1 MVGPGEIARRARGR
15 ITGRLE
21 SLPILALSVHSACN
35 CRCVMCDI
43 WKANSEKR
51 EISSDDLSR
60 HVAVIQE
67 LRVQRVMLTG
77 GEPLLHR
84 NLWALCSEL
93 QALRIRVTLVTTGL
107 LIERHASEVASY
119 VDTVV
124 ISLDGPRDLH
134 DGIRRVKGGFDRIAK
149 GVMALRAQLPAPR
162 LIARSVVQRDNAA
175 ALDAT
180 IGAAQHMGFDEISFL
195 AADVSSPAFNRS
207 EPWSA
212 GRIAEIAVPES
223 ALRQLELSIA
233 RAVAADPAMF
243 EDGFVAGGRASLER
257 IVQYYRALAG
267 GGAFP
272 AVHCNAPWVSAV
284 LEPGDVLRP
293 CFFQPAYA
301 ASAAGLEE
309 AINSESAIRFR
320 RGLDVAAND
329 TCRRCVCSLNL
340 PLTASV

>member
-1 MVGPGEIARRARGR
+1 MVGPVEIARRARGR
-15 ITGRLE
+15 VTGRIE

-60 HVAVIQE
+60 HVEAIRA

-107 LIERHASEVASY
+107 LIEQHAADVASY

-124 ISLDGPRDLH
+124 ISLDGPRELH
-134 DGIRRVKGGFDRIAK
+134 DSIRRVRGGFDRIAK
-149 GVMALRAQLPAPR
+149 GVMALRAQLPAPH

-175 ALDAT
+175 AIDAT
-180 IGAAQHMGFDEISFL
+180 INAAHRLGFDEISFL
-195 AADVSSPAFNRS
+195 AADVSSPAFNRP
-207 EPWSA
+207 EPWPPD
-212 GRIAEIAVPES
+212 RIAEIAVPES
-223 ALRQLELSIA
+223 AVTELELGID
-233 RAVAADPAMF
+233 RTDPGLL
-243 EDGFVAGGRASLER
+243 ESGFVAGGRASLDR

-267 GGAFP
+267 GAPFP
-272 AVHCNAPWVSAV
+272 EVQCNAPWVSAV

-301 ASAAGLEE
+301 SSAGGLEE
-309 AINSESAIRFR
+309 AINSESAMRFR
-320 RGLDVAAND
+320 RGLDVTAND

-340 PLTASV
+340 SLTSTA